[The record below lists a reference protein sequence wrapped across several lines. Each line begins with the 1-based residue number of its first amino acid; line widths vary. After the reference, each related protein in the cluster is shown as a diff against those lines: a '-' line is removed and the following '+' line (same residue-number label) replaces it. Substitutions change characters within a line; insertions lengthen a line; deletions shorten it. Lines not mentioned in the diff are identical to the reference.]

1 MSKTST
7 KDNVCLNLEDLDQN
21 QEKDEGKISETN
33 SLIVA
38 KEVQKNSYPEQIRAN
53 DKTLVSSR

>member
-1 MSKTST
+1 MSETST
-7 KDNVCLNLEDLDQN
+7 KDNVCLNLENLDQN

-38 KEVQKNSYPEQIRAN
+38 KKVQKNSYPEQIRAD

>member
-1 MSKTST
+1 MSETST

-33 SLIVA
+33 SLIEA
-38 KEVQKNSYPEQIRAN
+38 KKVQKNSYPEQIRAD

>member
-38 KEVQKNSYPEQIRAN
+38 KEVQKNSYPEQIRAD

>member
-38 KEVQKNSYPEQIRAN
+38 KKVQKNSYPEQIRAD